1 MKRRKEGFTLIEL
14 LIVMA
19 VIAALMGALIPV
31 ALNAINH
38 ANATRVAENM
48 RSLLTAAQEY
58 AYTDHEIPKISTI
71 KSKKLVT
78 GKLDNSAYEIV
89 WATGTNGFTQANDT
103 WPGGTA
109 VTIGVAYKGGISAA
123 DIHKVWS
130 SATSTNSVNGLDGY
144 GVVATTTIAAYW

>member
-19 VIAALMGALIPV
+19 VIAALMGALVPV

-48 RSLLTAAQEY
+48 RSLLTAAQQY
-58 AYTDHEIPKISTI
+58 AYTDHVIPSIGTI
-71 KSKKLVT
+71 KSKNLVT
-78 GKLDNSAYEIV
+78 GKVDTSKYDIV
-89 WATGTNGFTQANDT
+89 DATPGQSLAVVSSDG
-103 WPGGTA
+103 WPSGSTA
-109 VTIGVAYKGGISAA
+109 VTIGVAYKGGIPAA

-130 SATSTNSVNGLDGY
+130 SATSADAPHGY
-144 GVVATTTIAAYW
+144 DVVATTTIAAYW